1 MTKFAIKNPVTVLV
15 LAVVL
20 LIAGAYCWL
29 TIPRESFPDVK
40 VPYIFVNTV
49 YAGADPQNIE
59 KLVTQK
65 IEDKLEGVDGIKRLT
80 SQSIDGVSMI
90 QVEFNTDVAVEVALQ
105 RVRDKVDAAQG
116 DLPTDAETP
125 VVQELD
131 FSNIP
136 IMVLA
141 LTSTYDMDRLEGI
154 AENLREKLQVV
165 PGVLDAQVVG
175 KTDREI
181 AIDCDPAR
189 LSSYGLSLTDISG
202 AVSAQHRNIPGGSM
216 RAGGNRFTIK
226 LTGELTDPD
235 EFNDIVVRNDNGK
248 VVKLKDVASVRY
260 GHVRDPESIVRLNG
274 KPAIAIN
281 ITKRT
286 GENILQITDAA
297 KKIVEED
304 AKAWPA
310 GTKVDFT
317 TDQSI
322 GIRSMVN
329 ELMDHIIL
337 GIILVVAVLTFF
349 LGFRN
354 SLFISTAIP
363 FSMML
368 GFIILKAN
376 GITLNM
382 VVLFSLVVSLGML
395 VDDGIVVVENI
406 YRHLAM
412 GKSRKQA
419 ALDGTREVMVPVTT
433 ATLTTISAFFPLLF
447 MPGIMGQFFK
457 YQPITVIVTLTGSL
471 FVAFV
476 FNPVFASLFMHN
488 NPDHHDEEGGGLFM
502 RFKAFYGK
510 TLDALLDHP
519 AKLLLGCLVFVIAGI
534 LCYGMFGKGASF
546 FPESEPEQVSVEA
559 EGPLGLDIFL
569 TDTAISV
576 LERACLR
583 IPKDQADIATVA
595 ATVGYA
601 KPDNALSG
609 RQSERQKGYVD
620 VNVTHFDERQVPTWT
635 TLAWMQ
641 KNLARLL
648 PGWKVNVKKQARG
661 PSTGKPIEY
670 EISGEDFDVMGHLAD
685 SLMLHMQKMPQLTNV
700 GTDYNP
706 AQPQLNIAVDR
717 EQAKRFGLG
726 TTDIAL
732 AVRNSMYGIEAGKY
746 RVGDDEWKVMVRLD
760 TTTRESFRAV
770 DEITVSKDGAR
781 IPLLSVAKVKQDASM
796 AIINRVGRRRTV
808 QVWAELAAGQKD
820 ERAPQVAMD
829 AFVKK
834 LSVPAGYTVGPGSG
848 RKDQAETTRFL
859 GLVFVVAIAL
869 VFMMMVIQFNS
880 IFQPLLIL
888 LGVVLALGGV
898 FWGLLIVHTQMS
910 IMMTGIGIIALAG
923 IVAKNGIV
931 LIDFMNKLKEE
942 GRPLRE
948 VALEGGK
955 TRLRPVLLTAV
966 TAMIALVPMATGKGI
981 DFVHLGIMTR
991 TSSASM
997 WAPLAWA
1004 IFWGLLFNTI
1014 LVLVVTPVMYYSY
1027 YHLVEKIRLRFGK
1040 PKVADGDEPT
1050 EMQAHPD
1057 D

>member
-15 LAVVL
+15 MAAVL
-20 LIAGAYCWL
+20 LIAGIYCWM

-65 IEDKLEGVDGIKRLT
+65 IEDKLEGVDGVKRMT

-90 QVEFNTDVAVEVALQ
+90 QVEFNTSVPVETALQ

-116 DLPTDAETP
+116 DLPTDVETP

-136 IMVLA
+136 IMVVA
-141 LTSTYDMDRLEGI
+141 LTSSYDMDRLEGI
-154 AENLREKLQVV
+154 AENLREKLQVI
-165 PGVLDAQVVG
+165 PGVLDAKVTG

-189 LSSYGLSLTDISG
+189 LSGYGLSLSDVSS

-216 RAGGNRFTIK
+216 RASGNRFTIK
-226 LTGELTDPD
+226 LTGELAGPE
-235 EFNDIVVRNDNGK
+235 EFNDIVVRNDAGK
-248 VVKLKDVASVRY
+248 VIKLRDVASVRY

-281 ITKRT
+281 LTKRT
-286 GENILQITDAA
+286 GENILEITDAA
-297 KKIVEED
+297 KKIIEED

-310 GTKVDFT
+310 GTKIDYT

-337 GIILVVAVLTFF
+337 GILLVVAVLTFF

-368 GFIILKAN
+368 GFIILKAF

-457 YQPITVIVTLTGSL
+457 YQPITIIVTLTGSL

-488 NPDHHDEEGGGLFM
+488 NPDHHDEEGGGLFI
-502 RFKAFYGK
+502 RFKGLYGNV
-510 TLDALLDHP
+510 LERLLDHP
-519 AKLLLGCLVFVIAGI
+519 AKLLAGCFAFVILGI
-534 LCYGMFGKGASF
+534 ACYALFGKGASF

-559 EGPLGLDIFL
+559 EGPLGLDIFK
-569 TDTAISV
+569 TDTAISI
-576 LERACLR
+576 LERACLK
-583 IPKDQADIATVA
+583 IPKDQADIATVST
-595 ATVGYA
+595 TVGYA
-601 KPDNALSG
+601 KSDNALGG

-620 VNVTHFDERQVPTWT
+620 VNVAHFDDRKVPTWT

-641 KNLARLL
+641 HHLASLL
-648 PGWKVNVKKQARG
+648 PGWKVKVKKQQHM
-661 PSTGKPIEY
+661 STGKPIEY
-670 EISGEDFDVMGHLAD
+670 EISGDDFEVMGKIAD
-685 SLMLHMQKMPQLTNV
+685 SLMQKMQKMPQLTNV
-700 GTDYNP
+700 TTDYNP
-706 AQPQLNIAVDR
+706 AQPQVNIQVDR

-726 TTDIAL
+726 TTDVAM

-746 RVGDDEWKVMVRLD
+746 RVGEDEWKVMVRLD
-760 TTTRESFRAV
+760 TATRESFRAL
-770 DEITVSKDGAR
+770 DEITIPKDGAR
-781 IPLLSVAKVKQDASM
+781 IPLMSVATVKQDASI

-808 QVWAELAAGQKD
+808 QVTAELAAGQKD
-820 ERAPQVAMD
+820 EQGPQKVMD
-829 AFVKK
+829 AYVKK
-834 LSVPAGYTVGPGSG
+834 LTVPAGYIIGPGSG
-848 RKDQAETTRFL
+848 RKDQAETTSFL

-880 IFQPLLIL
+880 IFQPMLIL

-931 LIDFMNKLKEE
+931 LIDYMNHLKAE
-942 GRPLRE
+942 GLPLRQ

-955 TRLRPVLLTAV
+955 TRLRPVMLTAV

-981 DFVHLGIMTR
+981 DFVHLGLMTR
-991 TSSASM
+991 TSSATM

-1014 LVLVVTPVMYYSY
+1014 LVLVVTPVMYYTY
-1027 YHLVEKIRLRFGK
+1027 YHLVGRLKAWRRLRSGK
-1040 PKVADGDEPT
+1040 DFVADAEGSASL
-1050 EMQAHPD
+1050 Q
-1057 D
+1057 